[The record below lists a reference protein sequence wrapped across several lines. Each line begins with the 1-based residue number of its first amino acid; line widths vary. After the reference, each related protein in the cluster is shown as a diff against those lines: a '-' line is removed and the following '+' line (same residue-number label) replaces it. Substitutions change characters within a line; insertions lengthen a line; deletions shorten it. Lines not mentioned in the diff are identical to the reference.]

1 MPLVTSK
8 EMLIAALEGH
18 YAVGAFNANNM
29 EQIQAIVEAAVQE
42 KAPVILQVSQGAIRY
57 AGLEYAASMV
67 RTAAQMADVPVVLH
81 LDHGTDFDQN
91 VRCLRAGFTSLMYD
105 GHADPYEQN
114 VRTTAR
120 VSQIAHIV
128 NIPVEAELGSVLTGQ
143 VSEEQVRA
151 AMTQPDQVVDFVQRT
166 GVDSLAVAIGSIHA
180 GEKQE
185 TELDIEHLKK
195 LRAVTDVPFVL
206 HGSSGVKEESELEAI
221 QYGIT
226 KINVATMLNQAFIA
240 GMKKAIADMPNNI
253 DPRKT
258 LAISRDMVTE
268 VVRHKIRLFG
278 SSGKATSS
286 GYVSAPK
293 SFRAVDL
300 GAVE

>member
-1 MPLVTSK
+1 MFPLCCTAH
-8 EMLIAALEGH
+8 L
-18 YAVGAFNANNM
+18 
-29 EQIQAIVEAAVQE
+29 
-42 KAPVILQVSQGAIRY
+42 
-57 AGLEYAASMV
+57 AS
-67 RTAAQMADVPVVLH
+67 RK
-81 LDHGTDFDQN
+81 
-91 VRCLRAGFTSLMYD
+91 RA
-105 GHADPYEQN
+105 
-114 VRTTAR
+114 
-120 VSQIAHIV
+120 
-128 NIPVEAELGSVLTGQ
+128 
-143 VSEEQVRA
+143 
-151 AMTQPDQVVDFVQRT
+151 
-166 GVDSLAVAIGSIHA
+166 
-180 GEKQE
+180 
-185 TELDIEHLKK
+185 
-195 LRAVTDVPFVL
+195 
-206 HGSSGVKEESELEAI
+206 SSRRF